1 MPPVDHD
8 YSAKLPIAERVDAA
22 AVMVRIE
29 RPRRQRQRQRHNAD
43 CALLRRH
50 CHRAVRL
57 HAIGACAT
65 ARPQPD
71 RIPLPARDARR
82 FGS

>member
-29 RPRRQRQRQRHNAD
+29 RSRRQRQQCAQQRHMHQRQQQRHNAD
-43 CALLRRH
+43 CSLF
-50 CHRAVRL
+50 
-57 HAIGACAT
+57 HA
-65 ARPQPD
+65 P
-71 RIPLPARDARR
+71 
-82 FGS
+82 GSYSSKY